1 MLYERLPEGKV
12 KCNLCGRR
20 CVISEE
26 RLGVCA
32 ARKNVKGTLYSLS
45 YSRACSV
52 AVDPIEKK
60 PLFHFHPGSQVLSV
74 SSPFCN
80 FFCRFCCNW
89 LISQQRSAI
98 ETQEMPPQSV
108 VSMAKKLRCEG
119 ISYTYTEPTVFFEWA
134 YESAKLALENSLFNT
149 FVTNGYLTPEAI
161 NTISPYLGAATVDF
175 KGAGDPNFYRE
186 VMRVPS
192 VEPIYECLRAMKRHN
207 IHIEITNLIVP
218 KLGDSVKRLRE
229 LACWIRD
236 NLGEDTPM
244 HLIRFFPSGD
254 MIDVEETPIATVRKA
269 RKIVCEVGLRY
280 VYAGNLPGRE
290 GENTYCPNCH
300 ELLIQRYGLSINKW
314 NIKYDL
320 TCPRCGTNI
329 AIEGEFHDLVRR

>member
-1 MLYERLPEGKV
+1 MLYDRLPEGKV

-26 RLGVCA
+26 KLGVCA

-89 LISQQRSAI
+89 LISQQRSTLQ
-98 ETQEMPPQSV
+98 TQEMPPQSV
-108 VSMAKKLRCEG
+108 VKMAKELRCDG

-134 YESAKLALENSLFNT
+134 YDSAKLAHENSLFNT

-161 NTISPYLGAATVDF
+161 NTISPYLDAATVDF

-192 VEPIYECLRAMKRHN
+192 VEPIYECLRAMKNHN

-218 KLGDSVKRLRE
+218 KLGDSVEKLLE
-229 LACWIRD
+229 LTHWIIN
-236 NLGEDTPM
+236 NLGADTPM
-244 HLIRFFPSGD
+244 HLLRFFPSGD
-254 MIDVEETPIATVRKA
+254 MLETDETPATSVEKA
-269 RKIVCEVGLRY
+269 RKICRETGLRF
-280 VYAGNLPGRE
+280 VYTGNIPGFD
-290 GENTYCPNCH
+290 GENTHCPHCQ
-300 ELLIQRYGLSINKW
+300 ELLVERHDFSITKW
-314 NIKYDL
+314 ELNDDME
-320 TCPRCGTNI
+320 CPTCGTKI
-329 AIEGEFHDLVRR
+329 PIKRRYHRSPR